1 MSSSR
6 EAIER
11 ALFVGH
17 WDDKIPTEDSPDA
30 AIASLA
36 KDVIDGSFRSV
47 LTSDHAQRIL
57 RIKTTLENLD
67 EPIASWFDFDSIT
80 EEDRSGLLPLVVG
93 VACLHSYIQPNYTG
107 PDLDVKPLEVL
118 KFSPNLDVTE
128 EVLHRRATTELAYGG
143 EPAYHLAQVSI
154 FLAVAEA
161 LWNVADTAR
170 TVVWWR
176 LRTWLLREQI
186 LDEPVGLPRSI
197 WDMYASFHSSRL
209 CPLIFCRIVADAGA
223 LKDPEF
229 PPDLREVQGRI
240 LLEQGLLHHT
250 LRNDKPAA
258 EHFIRAAKAN
268 GLQYELTGA
277 PGKRTKFQ
285 QFDVTQLV
293 LLAQSRKTPEDSNTT
308 EEQEITPEEIDPT
321 PEAPKDGRAGGP
333 AIPETLSLN
342 DDTLL
347 EKTEFTSSTPS
358 SSSTL
363 SHLNPKSQPPLDPLD
378 QCILLGLCL
387 NVKNTSPSHGLTAE
401 QMSPYVAR
409 VISHP
414 LNWSVHT
421 MALLLRSRLESNRT
435 RTVERSTLQ
444 LQALV
449 DQMPTADST
458 VQERLEYFHGIPLP
472 SKWEMQKELAV
483 RFLSIGVVKSALE
496 VFEKLEMWERVVQCW
511 QSMERPDKGI
521 AIVKDL
527 LEGRK
532 AEADAVLSRERA
544 WRTTKLDV
552 VREAKLWCLLGDME
566 PDNAVRHYTHAWEIS
581 NHTSARAVRSLGG
594 YHFAR
599 GEYAEARDYLK
610 KAVAINPLL
619 SRSWFVLGCACLKIE
634 DWEEARQAFFRC
646 VAIDDED
653 AESWNNLASV
663 YLRMAEVDQDQPGG
677 EVRIF
682 GRSSCE
688 ALLIVENSTLF
699 QGDHGGGRTVPFT
712 HRMLAW
718 RALKQGVRHGYDNW
732 RMWINYM
739 VVSMDVGELT
749 EACRALA
756 RVVECRADKNG
767 SSSVDE
773 DVLDKLVDA
782 ATRSAAQAETESP
795 ETQQQRSWNPKELL
809 KRVTELL
816 DDTILPRVATTRVYR
831 ARARLYT
838 FHADYESAIRLYM
851 DAYRLSV
858 AGSMEKGETDVDNWR
873 VAVTEVEEIVDV
885 LRNFGPKIEGY
896 KWGLQARSIIR
907 SFMGKTREAFE
918 DEPEWQRLVDLVE
931 DLKS

>member
-1 MSSSR
+1 MSSNR

-11 ALFVGH
+11 ALFVGR
-17 WDDKIPTEDSPDA
+17 WNDGIPTEGSTDS
-30 AIASLA
+30 AIAKLA

-47 LTSDHAQRIL
+47 LTSNHAQQIL

-67 EPIASWFDFDSIT
+67 GPIATWFDFDLVT
-80 EEDRSGLLPLVVG
+80 EEDRSGLLPLIVG
-93 VACLHSYIQPNYTG
+93 IACLHSYIQPNYTG

-118 KFSPNLDVTE
+118 KFSPNLAVTE
-128 EVLHRRATTELAYGG
+128 DILHQRATTELAYGG

-161 LWNVADTAR
+161 LWGIAETAK

-176 LRTWLLREQI
+176 LRTWLLRQEL
-186 LDEPVGLPRSI
+186 LDEPVGLPQDILDSI
-197 WDMYASFHSSRL
+197 T
-209 CPLIFCRIVADAGA
+209 ADAGA
-223 LKDPEF
+223 LRDSEF
-229 PPDLREVQGRI
+229 PPDLREIQGRI
-240 LLEQGLLHHT
+240 LLEQGVLHHT
-250 LRNDKPAA
+250 LYNDKQAA
-258 EHFIRAAKAN
+258 GCFVQAAKAS

-285 QFDVTQLV
+285 QFDITQLV
-293 LLAQSRKTPEDSNTT
+293 LLARSRKTPEEKNKT
-308 EEQEITPEEIDPT
+308 EEKAKESPEVV
-321 PEAPKDGRAGGP
+321 KDGAAGEP
-333 AIPETLSLN
+333 AVPETLPLN

-358 SSSTL
+358 SLSTL
-363 SHLNPKSQPPLDPLD
+363 SHLDPNSQPPLDPLD

-387 NVKNTSPSHGLTAE
+387 NVKNTSPSHGLTTE
-401 QMSPYVAR
+401 QMSPYVSR

-421 MALLLRSRLESNRT
+421 MALLLRSRLEANRT

-458 VQERLEYFHGIPLP
+458 IQERLEYFHGISLP
-472 SKWEMQKELAV
+472 SKWEMQKELAT

-496 VFEKLEMWERVVQCW
+496 VFEKLEMWEQVVQCW

-521 AIVKDL
+521 TIVKDL

-532 AEADAVLSRERA
+532 AEADIVLSRGRA
-544 WRTTKLDV
+544 SGTTKLDV
-552 VREAKLWCLLGDME
+552 IREAKLWCLLGDME
-566 PDNAVRHYTHAWEIS
+566 PANAIRHYTHAWEIS
-581 NHTSARAVRSLGG
+581 NHTSARAMRSLGG
-594 YHFAR
+594 CRFAR
-599 GEYAEARDYLK
+599 GEYAEAKDCLK

-646 VAIDDED
+646 VAIDEED

-663 YLRMAEVDQDQPGG
+663 YLRMAEVG
-677 EVRIF
+677 
-682 GRSSCE
+682 
-688 ALLIVENSTLF
+688 
-699 QGDHGGGRTVPFT
+699 QGQTEEERDHEQAIQFT
-712 HRMLAW
+712 HKMLAW
-718 RALKQGVRHGYDNW
+718 RALKQGVKHGYDNW
-732 RMWINYM
+732 RMWMNYM

-756 RVVECRADKNG
+756 RIVEHRADKDG
-767 SSSVDE
+767 PSSVDE

-782 ATRSAAQAETESP
+782 ATRSVAQAETESP
-795 ETQQQRSWNPKELL
+795 EVQQQRSWTPKELL
-809 KRVTELL
+809 KRVTELMDNTL
-816 DDTILPRVATTRVYR
+816 LPRVATTRVFR

-858 AGSMEKGETDVDNWR
+858 AGSTEKGEMDVDNWK

-896 KWGLQARSIIR
+896 KWGLQARSIVR
-907 SFMGKTREAFE
+907 SFMGKTKEDFE
-918 DEPEWQRLVDLVE
+918 DEPEWQRLVDLAE
-931 DLKS
+931 ELKP

>member
-1 MSSSR
+1 MSRLGYLKVSGTCTRLSFLVIPS
-6 EAIER
+6 AY
-11 ALFVGH
+11 LFVRIIT
-17 WDDKIPTEDSPDA
+17 DPD
-30 AIASLA
+30 
-36 KDVIDGSFRSV
+36 
-47 LTSDHAQRIL
+47 
-57 RIKTTLENLD
+57 
-67 EPIASWFDFDSIT
+67 
-80 EEDRSGLLPLVVG
+80 
-93 VACLHSYIQPNYTG
+93 
-107 PDLDVKPLEVL
+107 
-118 KFSPNLDVTE
+118 
-128 EVLHRRATTELAYGG
+128 
-143 EPAYHLAQVSI
+143 
-154 FLAVAEA
+154 
-161 LWNVADTAR
+161 
-170 TVVWWR
+170 
-176 LRTWLLREQI
+176 
-186 LDEPVGLPRSI
+186 
-197 WDMYASFHSSRL
+197 
-209 CPLIFCRIVADAGA
+209 A
-223 LKDPEF
+223 LKDLEF
-229 PPDLREVQGRI
+229 PPDLREIRGRI

-250 LRNDKPAA
+250 LQNDKPAA
-258 EHFIRAAKAN
+258 GHFVQAAKAN
-268 GLQYELTGA
+268 GLEYELTGA

-293 LLAQSRKTPEDSNTT
+293 LLAQSCKTPEDRNKTGEKGSKS
-308 EEQEITPEEIDPT
+308 EEANHTPEVL
-321 PEAPKDGRAGGP
+321 KDGMGGGP
-333 AIPETLSLN
+333 TILETLPLN

-347 EKTEFTSSTPS
+347 EKTEFTSSTPPS
-358 SSSTL
+358 SSIL
-363 SHLNPKSQPPLDPLD
+363 SHLDPNSQPPLDPLD

-401 QMSPYVAR
+401 QMSPYVTR

-458 VQERLEYFHGIPLP
+458 IQERLEYFHGISLP
-472 SKWEMQKELAV
+472 SKWEMQKELAT

-496 VFEKLEMWERVVQCW
+496 VFEKLEMWEHVVQCW

-521 AIVKDL
+521 SIVKDL
-527 LEGRK
+527 LKGRI
-532 AEADAVLSRERA
+532 AEADVVLSRGRA
-544 WRTTKLDV
+544 SRTMRLDA

-581 NHTSARAVRSLGG
+581 SYTSARAVRSLGG

-599 GEYAEARDYLK
+599 GEYTEAKDCLK

-619 SRSWFVLGCACLKIE
+619 GRSWFILGCACLKIE
-634 DWEEARQAFFRC
+634 DWEEARQAFSRC
-646 VAIDDED
+646 VTIDDED

-663 YLRMAEVDQDQPGG
+663 YLRMAEVEQDQPGG
-677 EVRIF
+677 EVRIP
-682 GRSSCE
+682 GRPPCE
-688 ALLIVENSTLF
+688 ALLNAENLTMF
-699 QGDHGGGRTVPFT
+699 QGDHEGQMVPFT

-718 RALKQGVRHGYDNW
+718 RALKQGVKPGYDNW
-732 RMWINYM
+732 RMWMNYM

-756 RVVECRADKNG
+756 RIVERRADKDG

-782 ATRSAAQAETESP
+782 ATRSVAQAETESP
-795 ETQQQRSWNPKELL
+795 EVQQQRSWTPKELL

-816 DDTILPRVATTRVYR
+816 DNTILPRVATARVYR

-858 AGSMEKGETDVDNWR
+858 AGSMEKGETGVDDWR
-873 VAVTEVEEIVDV
+873 IAVTEVEEIVDV
-885 LRNFGPKIEGY
+885 LRNFGPKVEGY
-896 KWGLQARSIIR
+896 KWGLQARSIVR
-907 SFMGKTREAFE
+907 SFMGKTRETFE
-918 DEPEWQRLVDLVE
+918 DEPEWQRLVDLTE

>member
-1 MSSSR
+1 M
-6 EAIER
+6 
-11 ALFVGH
+11 
-17 WDDKIPTEDSPDA
+17 
-30 AIASLA
+30 
-36 KDVIDGSFRSV
+36 
-47 LTSDHAQRIL
+47 LTLRRI
-57 RIKTTLENLD
+57 I
-67 EPIASWFDFDSIT
+67 
-80 EEDRSGLLPLVVG
+80 
-93 VACLHSYIQPNYTG
+93 
-107 PDLDVKPLEVL
+107 
-118 KFSPNLDVTE
+118 
-128 EVLHRRATTELAYGG
+128 
-143 EPAYHLAQVSI
+143 
-154 FLAVAEA
+154 
-161 LWNVADTAR
+161 
-170 TVVWWR
+170 
-176 LRTWLLREQI
+176 
-186 LDEPVGLPRSI
+186 
-197 WDMYASFHSSRL
+197 
-209 CPLIFCRIVADAGA
+209 ADADA

-229 PPDLREVQGRI
+229 PPDLREVRGRI
-240 LLEQGLLHHT
+240 LLEQGLLHHV
-250 LRNDKPAA
+250 LQNDKTAA
-258 EHFIRAAKAN
+258 GHFVRAVKAN

-285 QFDVTQLV
+285 QFDVAQLV
-293 LLAQSRKTPEDSNTT
+293 LLAQSRKTPEDKKKT
-308 EEQEITPEEIDPT
+308 EERLKPNEANHTPET
-321 PEAPKDGRAGGP
+321 VKDGTVGGP
-333 AIPETLSLN
+333 TVPETLPLN

-358 SSSTL
+358 SSSVL
-363 SHLNPKSQPPLDPLD
+363 SHLDPNSQPPLDPLD

-414 LNWSVHT
+414 LNWSIHT
-421 MALLLRSRLESNRT
+421 MALLLRARLESNRT

-458 VQERLEYFHGIPLP
+458 VQERLEYFHGISLP
-472 SKWEMQKELAV
+472 SKWEMQKELAT

-496 VFEKLEMWERVVQCW
+496 VFEKLEMWEHVVHCW

-521 AIVKDL
+521 TIVKDL

-532 AEADAVLSRERA
+532 AEADIVLSRGRA
-544 WRTTKLDV
+544 SKATKLDV

-566 PDNAVRHYTHAWEIS
+566 PSNAIHHYTHAWKIS

-594 YHFAR
+594 CHFAR
-599 GEYAEARDYLK
+599 GEYTEARDHLK

-619 SRSWFVLGCACLKIE
+619 SRSWFLLGCACLKIE

-646 VAIDDED
+646 VTIDDED

-663 YLRMAEVDQDQPGG
+663 YLRIAEVC
-677 EVRIF
+677 IF
-682 GRSSCE
+682 ILSPCG
-688 ALLIVENSTLF
+688 ALLTAGSLAVL
-699 QGDHGGGRTVPFT
+699 QGDQEGGQAVSFT

-718 RALKQGVRHGYDNW
+718 RALKQGVKHGYDNW
-732 RMWINYM
+732 RMWMNYM

-756 RVVECRADKNG
+756 RVVERRADKDG

-782 ATRSAAQAETESP
+782 ATRSAVQAETESP
-795 ETQQQRSWNPKELL
+795 EAQQQRSWSPKELL

-816 DDTILPRVATTRVYR
+816 DNTILPRVATARVYR

-851 DAYRLSV
+851 DAYRLST
-858 AGSMEKGETDVDNWR
+858 AGSMEKGETDVGNWR

-896 KWGLQARSIIR
+896 KWGLQARSIVR
-907 SFMGKTREAFE
+907 SFMGKTREDFE
-918 DEPEWQRLVDLVE
+918 DEAEWQRLVGLTE
-931 DLKS
+931 DLRS

>member
-1 MSSSR
+1 M
-6 EAIER
+6 
-11 ALFVGH
+11 
-17 WDDKIPTEDSPDA
+17 
-30 AIASLA
+30 
-36 KDVIDGSFRSV
+36 
-47 LTSDHAQRIL
+47 LTLRRI
-57 RIKTTLENLD
+57 I
-67 EPIASWFDFDSIT
+67 
-80 EEDRSGLLPLVVG
+80 
-93 VACLHSYIQPNYTG
+93 
-107 PDLDVKPLEVL
+107 
-118 KFSPNLDVTE
+118 
-128 EVLHRRATTELAYGG
+128 
-143 EPAYHLAQVSI
+143 
-154 FLAVAEA
+154 
-161 LWNVADTAR
+161 
-170 TVVWWR
+170 
-176 LRTWLLREQI
+176 
-186 LDEPVGLPRSI
+186 
-197 WDMYASFHSSRL
+197 
-209 CPLIFCRIVADAGA
+209 ADADA

-229 PPDLREVQGRI
+229 PPDLREVRGRI
-240 LLEQGLLHHT
+240 LLEQGLLHHV
-250 LRNDKPAA
+250 LQNDKTAA
-258 EHFIRAAKAN
+258 GHFVRAVKAN

-285 QFDVTQLV
+285 QFDVAQLV
-293 LLAQSRKTPEDSNTT
+293 LLAQSRKTPEDKKKT
-308 EEQEITPEEIDPT
+308 EERLKPNEANHTPET
-321 PEAPKDGRAGGP
+321 VKDGTVGGP
-333 AIPETLSLN
+333 TVPETLPLN

-358 SSSTL
+358 SSSVL
-363 SHLNPKSQPPLDPLD
+363 SHLDPNSQPPLDPLD

-414 LNWSVHT
+414 LNWSIHT
-421 MALLLRSRLESNRT
+421 MALLLRARLESNRT

-458 VQERLEYFHGIPLP
+458 VQERLEYFHGISLP
-472 SKWEMQKELAV
+472 SKWEMQKELAT

-496 VFEKLEMWERVVQCW
+496 VFEKLEMWEHVVHCW

-521 AIVKDL
+521 TIVKDL

-532 AEADAVLSRERA
+532 AEADIVLSRGRA
-544 WRTTKLDV
+544 SKATKLDV

-566 PDNAVRHYTHAWEIS
+566 PSNAIHHYTHAWKIS

-594 YHFAR
+594 CHFAR
-599 GEYAEARDYLK
+599 GEYAEARDHLK

-619 SRSWFVLGCACLKIE
+619 SRSWFLLGCACLKIE

-646 VAIDDED
+646 VTIDDED

-663 YLRMAEVDQDQPGG
+663 YLRIAEVC
-677 EVRIF
+677 IF
-682 GRSSCE
+682 ILSPCG
-688 ALLIVENSTLF
+688 ALLTAGSLAVL
-699 QGDHGGGRTVPFT
+699 QGDQEGGQAVSFT

-718 RALKQGVRHGYDNW
+718 RALKQGVKHGYDNW
-732 RMWINYM
+732 RMWMNYM

-756 RVVECRADKNG
+756 RVVERRADKDG

-782 ATRSAAQAETESP
+782 ATRSAVQAETESP
-795 ETQQQRSWNPKELL
+795 EAQQQRSWSPKELL

-816 DDTILPRVATTRVYR
+816 DNTILPRVATARVYR

-851 DAYRLSV
+851 DAYRLST
-858 AGSMEKGETDVDNWR
+858 AGSMEKGETDVGNWR

-896 KWGLQARSIIR
+896 KWGLQARSIVR
-907 SFMGKTREAFE
+907 SFMGKTREDFE
-918 DEPEWQRLVDLVE
+918 DEAEWQRLVGLTE
-931 DLKS
+931 DLRS

>member
-1 MSSSR
+1 MSSGR

-11 ALFVGH
+11 ALFVGR
-17 WDDKIPTEDSPDA
+17 WDDEIPTEGSGDS
-30 AIASLA
+30 AIAKLA
-36 KDVIDGSFRSV
+36 KDVSEGSFRSV

-57 RIKTTLENLD
+57 KIKTTLENLD
-67 EPIASWFDFDSIT
+67 GPIASWFDFDSIA
-80 EEDRSGLLPLVVG
+80 EEDRSGLLPLIVG
-93 VACLHSYIQPNYTG
+93 IACLHSYIQPNYTG
-107 PDLDVKPLEVL
+107 PDLDVKPLEVI

-128 EVLHRRATTELAYGG
+128 EILHQRATTELAYGG

-154 FLAVAEA
+154 FLAVAGA
-161 LWNVADTAR
+161 LWSVAETAK

-186 LDEPVGLPRSI
+186 LDEPVGLPREL
-197 WDMYASFHSSRL
+197 WDAYVTFVPLSL
-209 CPLIFCRIVADAGA
+209 CVLILPRIIADADA
-223 LKDPEF
+223 LKDPDF

-250 LRNDKPAA
+250 LQNDKPAA
-258 EHFIRAAKAN
+258 EHFVRAAKAN

-293 LLAQSRKTPEDSNTT
+293 LLAHSRKTPDDKNET
-308 EEQEITPEEIDPT
+308 EEKEKKSEEANPT
-321 PEAPKDGRAGGP
+321 PEVAKDGTAGGP
-333 AIPETLSLN
+333 TIPETLLLN

-358 SSSTL
+358 LSSTL
-363 SHLNPKSQPPLDPLD
+363 SHLDPNSQPPLDPLD
-378 QCILLGLCL
+378 QCVLLGLCL
-387 NVKNTSPSHGLTAE
+387 NVKNTSPSHGLTTE

-414 LNWSVHT
+414 LNWTVHT

-458 VQERLEYFHGIPLP
+458 VRERLEHFHGISLP
-472 SKWEMQKELAV
+472 SKWEMQKELAT

-496 VFEKLEMWERVVQCW
+496 VFEKLEMWEHVVRCW
-511 QSMERPDKGI
+511 QSMERLDKGI

-532 AEADAVLSRERA
+532 AEADVVLSRGRTS
-544 WRTTKLDV
+544 RTTKLDV

-566 PDNAVRHYTHAWEIS
+566 PANAVRHYTHAWEIS

-599 GEYAEARDYLK
+599 DEHAEARDFLK

-619 SRSWFVLGCACLKIE
+619 SRTWFVLGCACLKLE

-646 VAIDDED
+646 VTIDDED

-663 YLRMAEVDQDQPGG
+663 YLRMADVDQNQPGG
-677 EVRIF
+677 EVPM
-682 GRSSCE
+682 S
-688 ALLIVENSTLF
+688 AY
-699 QGDHGGGRTVPFT
+699 PYY
-712 HRMLAW
+712 RMLNIRPRS
-718 RALKQGVRHGYDNW
+718 RAIAKGRLCHSNTECWPGAPSNR
-732 RMWINYM
+732 
-739 VVSMDVGELT
+739 VSNTVTTTGG
-749 EACRALA
+749 C
-756 RVVECRADKNG
+756 G
-767 SSSVDE
+767 SI
-773 DVLDKLVDA
+773 
-782 ATRSAAQAETESP
+782 T
-795 ETQQQRSWNPKELL
+795 
-809 KRVTELL
+809 
-816 DDTILPRVATTRVYR
+816 
-831 ARARLYT
+831 
-838 FHADYESAIRLYM
+838 
-851 DAYRLSV
+851 
-858 AGSMEKGETDVDNWR
+858 
-873 VAVTEVEEIVDV
+873 
-885 LRNFGPKIEGY
+885 
-896 KWGLQARSIIR
+896 
-907 SFMGKTREAFE
+907 
-918 DEPEWQRLVDLVE
+918 
-931 DLKS
+931 

>member
-1 MSSSR
+1 MSRLGYLKGSGTCTRLSFLVIVF
-6 EAIER
+6 AY
-11 ALFVGH
+11 LFVR
-17 WDDKIPTEDSPDA
+17 I
-30 AIASLA
+30 IA
-36 KDVIDGSFRSV
+36 
-47 LTSDHAQRIL
+47 
-57 RIKTTLENLD
+57 N
-67 EPIASWFDFDSIT
+67 
-80 EEDRSGLLPLVVG
+80 
-93 VACLHSYIQPNYTG
+93 
-107 PDLDVKPLEVL
+107 
-118 KFSPNLDVTE
+118 
-128 EVLHRRATTELAYGG
+128 
-143 EPAYHLAQVSI
+143 
-154 FLAVAEA
+154 
-161 LWNVADTAR
+161 AD
-170 TVVWWR
+170 
-176 LRTWLLREQI
+176 
-186 LDEPVGLPRSI
+186 
-197 WDMYASFHSSRL
+197 
-209 CPLIFCRIVADAGA
+209 A

-229 PPDLREVQGRI
+229 PPDLREIQGRI
-240 LLEQGLLHHT
+240 LLEQGILYHT
-250 LRNDKPAA
+250 LQNDKPAA
-258 EHFIRAAKAN
+258 EHFVRAAKAN
-268 GLQYELTGA
+268 GLDYELTGA

-293 LLAQSRKTPEDSNTT
+293 LLARSRKTPEDRNKT
-308 EEQEITPEEIDPT
+308 EEKGSKSEEVSPIQK
-321 PEAPKDGRAGGP
+321 APKDGTGGGP

-358 SSSTL
+358 SSSIL
-363 SHLNPKSQPPLDPLD
+363 SHLDPNSQPPLDPLD

-401 QMSPYVAR
+401 QMSPYVTR
-409 VISHP
+409 VTSHP

-458 VQERLEYFHGIPLP
+458 IQERLEYFHGISLP
-472 SKWEMQKELAV
+472 SKWEMQKELAT

-496 VFEKLEMWERVVQCW
+496 VFEKLEMWEHVVQCW
-511 QSMERPDKGI
+511 QSMERQDKGI

-527 LEGRK
+527 LEGLI
-532 AEADAVLSRERA
+532 AEADVVLSRGRA
-544 WRTTKLDV
+544 SRTTKLDV

-566 PDNAVRHYTHAWEIS
+566 PENAVRHYTRAWEIS
-581 NHTSARAVRSLGG
+581 NHTSARAARSLGG

-599 GEYAEARDYLK
+599 GEYAEAKDCLK

-619 SRSWFVLGCACLKIE
+619 SRSWFILGCACLKIE

-653 AESWNNLASV
+653 GESWNNLASV
-663 YLRMAEVDQDQPGG
+663 YLRMAEVDRDQPGG
-677 EVRIF
+677 EVRIT
-682 GRSSCE
+682 GRSPCG
-688 ALLIVENSTLF
+688 ALLNAEHLAVF
-699 QGDHGGGRTVPFT
+699 QGDHGGQAVPFT

-718 RALKQGVRHGYDNW
+718 QALKQGVKHGYDNW
-732 RMWINYM
+732 RMWMNYM

-756 RVVECRADKNG
+756 RVVERRADKDG

-782 ATRSAAQAETESP
+782 ATRSVAQAETESP
-795 ETQQQRSWNPKELL
+795 EVQQQRSWSPKELL

-816 DDTILPRVATTRVYR
+816 DNTILPRVATARVYR

-885 LRNFGPKIEGY
+885 LRNFGPKVEGY
-896 KWGLQARSIIR
+896 KWGLQGRSIIR
-907 SFMGKTREAFE
+907 SFMGKTREIFE
-918 DEPEWQRLVDLVE
+918 DEPEWQRLVDLAE